1 VRLIANDAV
10 NRAPVAEAGA
20 QPARRPAIRFERL
33 RAFSRE
39 WGSELIVLAV
49 ILILG
54 VVVGLGNPVFFSG
67 QNLLNILQAVA
78 VVGIAAIGATLVII
92 SGNLDLSVGS
102 TISLGGLVAAIAM
115 ARGLAFEPAIVIG
128 IATGAAVGAIN
139 GLIVTLGRVNSF
151 IVTLGTSSAIAGL
164 ALFIT
169 DRHPIAMPD
178 SSAWLGQATLGPV
191 PVSVIVLILL
201 AGLAQAFLSRTV
213 RGQRIVAVGDNAR
226 AAYLSGLPV
235 RSTIVLAYV
244 IAGGFAA
251 FAGVLQASSLAN
263 AQPAA
268 GSGLVL
274 TIIAGVII
282 GGTSLMGGRGSIVGT
297 LLGSILL
304 GILSNAFILLRL
316 NPEIQVVSLG
326 FVIVLA
332 ALFDQWRMRQSGS

>member
-1 VRLIANDAV
+1 MSNDVTSNASPADAKHDDA
-10 NRAPVAEAGA
+10 AP
-20 QPARRPAIRFERL
+20 RPQVQFGRL
-33 RAFSRE
+33 RALSRE
-39 WGSELIVLAV
+39 WGSELIVALV
-49 ILILG
+49 IVVLSL
-54 VVVGLGNPVFFSG
+54 VVGLGNPVFFSG

-102 TISLGGLVAAIAM
+102 IISLGGLVS
-115 ARGLAFEPAIVIG
+115 AIVMVWGVPFEAAALIG
-128 IATGAAVGAIN
+128 VATGAVAGAVN

-151 IVTLGTSSAIAGL
+151 IVTLGTSSALAGL

-169 DRHPIAMPD
+169 DRHPVAMPD
-178 SSAWLGQATLGPV
+178 ASAWLGQGTIGPV
-191 PVSVIVLILL
+191 PVSVVVLLGL
-201 AGLAQAFLSRTV
+201 SGLAQFFLSRSV
-213 RGQRIVAVGDNAR
+213 RGQRIVAIGDNMR

-235 RSTIVLAYV
+235 RSTTILAYV

-326 FVIVLA
+326 VVIVLA
-332 ALFDQWRMRQSGS
+332 ALFDQWRMRRSGS

>member
-1 VRLIANDAV
+1 VRLVADDAS
-10 NRAPVAEAGA
+10 NTAPVAAASPRGSV
-20 QPARRPAIRFERL
+20 RFERL

-39 WGSELIVLAV
+39 WGSELIVLTV
-49 ILILG
+49 ILILS

-102 TISLGGLVAAIAM
+102 TISLGGLTTAIAT
-115 ARGLAFEPAIVIG
+115 ARGVPFEPAILIG
-128 IATGAAVGAIN
+128 VATGAVVGAAN

-191 PVSVIVLILL
+191 PVSVVVLL
-201 AGLAQAFLSRTV
+201 AFAGIAQAFLSRTV

-332 ALFDQWRMRQSGS
+332 ALFDQWRMRRSGS